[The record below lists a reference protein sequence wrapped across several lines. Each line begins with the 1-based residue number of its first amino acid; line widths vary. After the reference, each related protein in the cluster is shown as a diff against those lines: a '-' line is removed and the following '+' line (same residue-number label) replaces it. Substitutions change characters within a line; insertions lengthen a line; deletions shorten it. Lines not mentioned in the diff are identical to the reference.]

1 MSYNFII
8 EMKIENIKSL
18 NIIKEIFNFLNIKR
32 KLKIINYNKQLHE
45 KVGIAI
51 KDYKK
56 ISEKDR
62 IGKRTG
68 KGIEF

>member
-1 MSYNFII
+1 
-8 EMKIENIKSL
+8 MKKLEL
-18 NIIKEIFNFLNIKR
+18 L
-32 KLKIINYNKQLHE
+32 LKII
-45 KVGIAI
+45 
-51 KDYKK
+51 KK